1 MTHLAIL
8 EASTC
13 HREILL
19 AMFEEFYASE
29 AVLHPIPQSYHFRTL
44 EELFSVNS
52 LQKCFVFEL
61 AGAVVGY
68 ALLSCK
74 FSHEA
79 GGMEWWLEEFYIRKA
94 HRGGGLGREFLQV
107 LTQQAAQQKICRL
120 RLEIEP
126 ENTRAAQLY
135 ESFGFESLPYAQLI
149 RKGDFL

>member
-8 EASTC
+8 DASTC

-29 AVLHPIPQSYHFRTL
+29 AVLHSIPQSYHFRTL

-79 GGMEWWLEEFYIRKA
+79 GGRELWLEEFYVRAPYRKQ
-94 HRGGGLGREFLQV
+94 GLGREFLRF
-107 LTQQAAQQKICRL
+107 LTHWQDKEGICRL
-120 RLEIEP
+120 RLEVEP
-126 ENTRAAQLY
+126 ENVRAARLY
-135 ESFGFESLPYAQLI
+135 ESFGFEPLGYAQMS
-149 RKGDFL
+149 RKGEKL